1 MKKFV
6 SICICFFV
14 FSLTSNAQSTLKPAV
29 VKQEKVSA
37 EDMKN
42 ANMKIISEITSVIK
56 IDESF
61 KNDLMTL
68 FNMRDEALMNATNDK
83 DRAMIYQRFG
93 EKLLAGLSEEQ
104 RNTLKQKPELYQR
117 ITEYKPIR

>member
-6 SICICFFV
+6 SICICLFA
-14 FSLTSNAQSTLKPAV
+14 FSLTSNAQSTLKPAN
-29 VKQEKVSA
+29 VKQEKSA
-37 EDMKN
+37 EDMKT
-42 ANMKIISEITSVIK
+42 ANIKTISEITSVIK

-68 FNMRDEALMNATNDK
+68 FTMRDEALMNATNDN
-83 DRAMIYQRFG
+83 DRAMIYKRFG
-93 EKLLAGLSEEQ
+93 EKFLAGLSDEQ

-117 ITEYKPIR
+117 ITEYKPSK

>member
-6 SICICFFV
+6 SICICLFA
-14 FSLTSNAQSTLKPAV
+14 FSLTSKAQSTLKPAV

-37 EDMKN
+37 EDMKI

-61 KNDLMTL
+61 KNDLMSL
-68 FNMRDEALMNATNDK
+68 FSMRDEALMNATNDN
-83 DRAMIYQRFG
+83 DRAMIYQRYG
-93 EKLLAGLSEEQ
+93 EKFLAGLSEEQ

-117 ITEYKPIR
+117 ITEYKPSK